1 MIGDPTLFMR
11 ADMVEQAW
19 RIVQPVLDDWVA
31 KKADFPDYDSG
42 SDGPNTADELLA
54 RDGGRAWRP
63 VTQLSEQKDMSGHPE
78 IRLLLADVDGTLVT
92 QDKVLTEAAKAAAR
106 ELHDAGIALAI
117 TSGRPPRGMSML
129 IEPLALQGAIAGF
142 NGGVFVNPDLTVIE
156 SHTLDPA
163 IAQQTLKLILDQGL
177 DAWVYTEDEWLIRD
191 KEAPHVARES
201 WTVKFD
207 AKVVA
212 SFTDAHLAHAVKIVG
227 ISDDLDLAAA
237 CEKVVQNALGE
248 KASAVRSQPYYLDV
262 THPQANKGTVVT
274 TLSKLLNIPPAQ
286 IATIGDMPNDVLM
299 FRKGGFSIAM
309 GNSSNE
315 VKAQASAVTDSN
327 ENEGFAKAVRKF
339 VLPPVAP

>member
-1 MIGDPTLFMR
+1 MATGKS
-11 ADMVEQAW
+11 
-19 RIVQPVLDDWVA
+19 IVGAETV
-31 KKADFPDYDSG
+31 SG
-42 SDGPNTADELLA
+42 QRN
-54 RDGGRAWRP
+54 
-63 VTQLSEQKDMSGHPE
+63 

-92 QDKVLTEAAKAAAR
+92 QDKVLTDAAKEAAR
-106 ELHDAGIALAI
+106 ELYDAGIALAI

-129 IEPLALQGAIAGF
+129 IKPLALRGAIAGF
-142 NGGVFVNPDLTVIE
+142 NGGVFVNPDLSVIE
-156 SHTLDPA
+156 SHTLDHA
-163 IAQQTLKLILDQGL
+163 TAKLALKLILDQGL

-191 KEAPHVARES
+191 KEAPHVVRES

-207 AKVVA
+207 AKVET
-212 SFTDAHLAHAVKIVG
+212 SFTDVHLAQAVKIVG
-227 ISDDLDLAAA
+227 ISDDLDLVAA
-237 CEKVVQNALGE
+237 CEKVVQNTLGE
-248 KASAVRSQPYYLDV
+248 KASAARSQPYYLDV
-262 THPQANKGTVVT
+262 THPQANKGAVVT

-315 VKAQASAVTDSN
+315 VMAQASAVTDSN